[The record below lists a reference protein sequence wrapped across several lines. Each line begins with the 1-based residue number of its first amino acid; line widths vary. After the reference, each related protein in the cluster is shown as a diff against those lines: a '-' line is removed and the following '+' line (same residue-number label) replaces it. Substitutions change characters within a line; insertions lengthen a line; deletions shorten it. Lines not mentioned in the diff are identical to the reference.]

1 MKFTA
6 LIGILLTMFLVAG
19 CSMGP
24 TNAEVEAAYRE
35 SLQRN
40 DVMGLVA
47 GTVQIDKFQVD
58 KTEKR
63 ENGVYVATVTVVSSA
78 HVGPLSV
85 GGAKQTTLRLKKV
98 GDAWVVLQ

>member
-1 MKFTA
+1 MKWTA
-6 LIGILLTMFLVAG
+6 LVGLVLVAFLVAG

-40 DVMGLVA
+40 DVMGLVSS
-47 GTVQIDKFQVD
+47 TVQIEQFQVD

-63 ENGVYVATVTVVSSA
+63 DNGVYVATVTVVSSA

-85 GGAKQTTLRLKKV
+85 GGAKQTTIRLKKV